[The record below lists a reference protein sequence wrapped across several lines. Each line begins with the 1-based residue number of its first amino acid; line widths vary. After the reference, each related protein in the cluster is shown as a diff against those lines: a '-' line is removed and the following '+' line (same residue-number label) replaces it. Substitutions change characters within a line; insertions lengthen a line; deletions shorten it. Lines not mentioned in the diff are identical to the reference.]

1 MDLFLGNRYH
11 KSESNGFTRFVLSNK
26 PFSTQDFDKLHLELA
41 KDPNATGLLLTS
53 EINRALF
60 LSDFSEHIQRII
72 TWLKRIEA
80 NVTSKN
86 PFNKDIIHNFA
97 FHLVVPLLDSS
108 YSEFF
113 PTCGFPELIVSTIQL
128 SYVYRSRSA
137 GPKTHK
143 ILLERV
149 SKISDLIQRILPS
162 VDGAKVIQ
170 TILAEAQSGAEIRS
184 FGTVQTLAEWT
195 KVAVKLCQGYCA
207 NHCVKAEL
215 GRWSSLLEL
224 QNALTRVLTRRTQ
237 VPQLPQLA
245 TSQYGTTP
253 ASPQGVPL
261 TVADF
266 RALELFNI
274 RPPAGIGAVQA
285 IIERLQ
291 EKETFQL
298 FRAFVQSFPCAAC
311 LRTNTGTSDSS
322 LVTRANPLSFSAL
335 PDSFTGTLLGSKLGP
350 WRVCLSGK
358 AFEDTLALNKHVHFK
373 ALARKLREL
382 ASGNWDHKSL
392 RMPLSREML
401 QKAYAEER
409 VPLWTAEYESN
420 GRILWQINV
429 GFDEDDG
436 TDCQIISVWRIGD
449 INEIRESIRDAL
461 RLQKAYTTS
470 DIHRRHVSLLQF
482 PVLPKQYYD
491 PVEQESY
498 DAEVDETVLGAQEN
512 LMSNK
517 MYCVTG
523 KVLYRIFT
531 APESAHVEFPFD
543 LSREQIEII
552 KQSDSAAFILGRS
565 GTGKTTCLLYKLLW
579 RNIASRQN
587 GTTVRQIFLTQ
598 SACLAQKLQAYL
610 EQLMASQFPG
620 SAKRSDELKVAQ
632 NKPLELL
639 TLENI
644 DDDKFPIVCTFDD
657 LFNFLEKNITFN
669 DCKDLMDRRSGEVTI
684 TRKVARVINYNI
696 YRDQYWQKYDYKEG
710 FEPNLVFSEILGVIK
725 GSTSPERNFQ
735 PLSKKE
741 YLELSA
747 RKAPNFVDVRSTIYN
762 IYQNYERKK
771 CSLGDR
777 DDIDRVISLWRS
789 LEEDQNLK
797 RSVQSLFD
805 EVYVN
810 EVHDNKLLEIDLLL
824 TLVRNPHGIHFAG
837 DTAQCISRDN
847 TFRFQDAKA
856 RFYERFIAMANEAR
870 QISWARPELF
880 LLAKNYR
887 SHQGILSLA
896 ADILQMLYNGFPAQI
911 DILPCEVGTYPGTK
925 PTMFVG
931 FDYTI
936 LARASAGT
944 AGTEAGPACFGAEQV
959 IIVRD
964 DVAKQKLR
972 KELKLPLILTI
983 SQSKV
988 LEFDDVILYNFFSDS
1003 MWTNIGM
1010 PVLNSL
1016 LDKRASEWL
1025 DNRKYGGLCTE
1036 LKHLYVAVTRAR
1048 NNLWMV
1054 ESDPGSVQNIIKLWT
1069 RVAELKEPLISV
1081 VHNSLEGE
1089 HEARNIIKPGKS
1101 TDAKA
1106 WKERGELLLH
1116 EGLYE
1121 DALLSFRRAQHQQGQ
1136 DLANAYLLYEEASG
1150 LDVGQSNEL
1159 SPQAIDLFLNAAKLF
1174 EDASFMQKA
1183 VETYAAVGNYIKA
1196 AEVLEA
1202 VDYGKA
1208 GIWYERAGEFP
1219 KAANCYHMAKQYDN
1233 AVIAY
1238 RRGEHFAELIAYL
1251 NQHHNHISVDVQKQY
1266 SALINILLQRGDL
1279 SEVLLPSAI
1288 DTLGDSK
1295 EKEEFYKRFD
1305 RTDDLL
1311 AFYKKKMKYYD
1322 AFKVS
1327 LDHGMF
1333 DFAIQLA
1340 EEPQALIGLEFSI
1353 PVNDM
1358 LILCNGWMAQSAWSS
1373 VGLKDAH
1380 FSASAIN
1387 IGKAT
1392 GPVLREVQVGWEQLL
1407 GSIHQRGKLLVLP
1420 RPMPDQH
1427 SGNFFQEFGNDFL
1440 DLVELV
1446 HLGNL
1451 HDAIDQV
1458 NEAAELPVATLSRF
1472 AILAGDLLAKAA
1484 LPPTLLAGIGALL
1497 IPNLQN
1503 EAIVL
1508 NWSPLFPRLSLAASN
1523 STELHTEGY
1532 IGTTLVRVQET
1543 FSDWLISLVAPT
1555 VTSVLTRLRELKKE
1569 KSPCFQFLQGE
1580 CHRYGM
1586 ECKFRHT
1593 KLLPDEVRA
1602 NILTMLQVTGLA
1614 CSLDRLYYYRKLA
1627 ELESKVYK
1635 PNKHYFL
1642 EKLLRELTFISPLL
1656 NDGPAQEEVWNM
1668 ILAKEGQ
1675 WFHVRDGLESLFFH
1689 RLKGRPEEWQKR
1701 GTISALLEEWSFAS
1715 KLGIMRRFL
1724 EFLQRRVRAISS
1736 RNFLADCESL
1746 QPYTVS
1752 NLSTAEM
1759 IRRILCVTEYI
1770 TSRDFSELRSFHA
1783 VLTLFEMLSLEL
1795 LNRSTRL
1802 ELLVPKSRHHFIRD
1816 LSNTTLPT
1824 KGERYALDSC
1834 LVRIL
1839 RMLCEHLLYFADEYW
1854 RLQSQRGCGSRINLE
1869 SLSPEALFAACGLS
1883 LRDGN
1888 RYMIRRGLDHLALC
1902 MINMGLDRTPPSGYN
1917 ELRMQIFQVY
1927 QRWEFLKPPTIVNW
1941 TKASTPGL
1949 LAYELVEAY
1958 RKYNKDVLVI
1968 LEGSKTGRNRSSR
1981 FQFLIARGIQV
1992 LSREQLVAPQYST
2005 SHTQRPENAQGSD
2018 QTREERAATTIAR
2031 SWKRC
2036 AIQTREERAAR
2047 IIARFW
2053 KRAIQTREERAT
2065 TIIARFWKRAIQTR
2079 EERAATIIARFWK
2092 RCAIMLQ
2099 TRKERTIARAK
2110 KLASGPQGEAEVI
2123 DQTREERAATII
2135 ARFWKRAIQTREER
2149 AATTIARFWKRGA
2162 IMLQMRKEGT
2172 IARAKKLAS
2181 GPQGEAEVIIDD
2193 IIAHGLRPR
2202 YWYQRCILET
2212 RGLQLVKGIIELG
2225 QLVDTT
2231 HELAMTVLTG
2241 SMRGGKLSTLFV
2253 EQVIGVLDKR
2263 KRYIEKTKA
2272 IFTQSDEQNLLEM
2285 APETLEKKISTAF
2298 QTLGQYEKEV
2308 EKWKTRILDGMAE
2321 GEEL

>member
-1 MDLFLGNRYH
+1 MDLFFGHQYD
-11 KSESNGFTRFVLSNK
+11 KSTSNSFTRFVLSNK
-26 PFSTQDFDKLHLELA
+26 PFSTQDFDKLHVELA
-41 KDPNATGLLLTS
+41 KDPDATGLLLTS
-53 EINRALF
+53 ETNRALF
-60 LSDFSEHIQRII
+60 LSDFSERIQRII
-72 TWLKRIEA
+72 IWLERIVEA
-80 NVTSKN
+80 NVTSKI
-86 PFNKDIIHNFA
+86 PFNKEIIHNFA
-97 FHLVVPLLDSS
+97 SHLVIPLLDSS

-113 PTCGFPELIVSTIQL
+113 LTRGFPELIISTIQL
-128 SYVYRSRSA
+128 SYIYRSRST

-149 SKISDLIQRILPS
+149 SKIPDLIRRILPS
-162 VDGAKVIQ
+162 IDGAKVIQ

-195 KVAVKLCQGYCA
+195 KVAVKLCQECRA
-207 NHCVKAEL
+207 NHCVKDEL
-215 GRWSSLLEL
+215 CCWSSLLEL
-224 QNALTRVLTRRTQ
+224 QNTLKRVLKADSTRRSQ
-237 VPQLPQLA
+237 VPHLPQLT

-253 ASPQGVPL
+253 ASPSGIPL
-261 TVADF
+261 SVTDLH
-266 RALELFNI
+266 ALKLFNI
-274 RPPAGIGAVQA
+274 RPPAGIGVVEAT
-285 IIERLQ
+285 IEQLQ

-298 FRAFVQSFPCAAC
+298 FQAFVKSFPCAAC
-311 LRTNTGTSDSS
+311 LRLNTVISDSS
-322 LVTRANPLSFSAL
+322 LVTRTKPLSFSAL

-350 WRVCLSGK
+350 WRVCLSEK
-358 AFEDTLALNKHVHFK
+358 AFKDMLASNKDGHLNTI
-373 ALARKLREL
+373 ARKLREL
-382 ASGNWDHKSL
+382 ASGNWDLKSL
-392 RMPLSREML
+392 RKPLSQKML
-401 QKAYAEER
+401 EEAHEKER
-409 VPLWTAEYESN
+409 VPLWRAAYGSN
-420 GRILWQINV
+420 GRILWQVNV
-429 GFDEDDG
+429 GFDEDYD
-436 TDCQIISVWRIGD
+436 TDCQVISVWRIGESS
-449 INEIRESIRDAL
+449 EIRESIRDVL
-461 RLQKAYTTS
+461 RLQKGYTSS
-470 DIHRRHVSLLQF
+470 DIHRRHVPLQQF
-482 PVLPKQYYD
+482 PVLPEKYYHPAKQD
-491 PVEQESY
+491 SNDVV
-498 DAEVDETVLGAQEN
+498 VDETVLEAQET

-517 MYCVTG
+517 RYCVTG
-523 KVLYRIFT
+523 RILDRLFT
-531 APESAHVEFPFD
+531 APEFAQVDFPFD
-543 LSREQIEII
+543 LSQEETEII
-552 KQSDSAAFILGRS
+552 RQSSSAAFILGRS
-565 GTGKTTCLLYKLLW
+565 GTGKTTCLLYKLLC
-579 RNIASRQN
+579 RNIASREN
-587 GTTVRQIFLTQ
+587 GATVRQIFLTR
-598 SACLAQKLQAYL
+598 STYLAQKLQDYLGRLLASQLGTFPDSTILPKSGQLRSEQNNLREAKDPL
-610 EQLMASQFPG
+610 EQ
-620 SAKRSDELKVAQ
+620 
-632 NKPLELL
+632 L
-639 TLENI
+639 TLENV
-644 DDDKFPIVCTFDD
+644 DDDKFPIVCTFDH
-657 LFNFLEKNITFN
+657 LFNFLEKIIRLN
-669 DCKDLMDRRSGEVTI
+669 DRKDFSAFGGRRQEEVTI
-684 TRKVARVINYNI
+684 TRRMARAINYNL
-696 YRDQYWQKYDYKEG
+696 YRDQYWKKYAYNRMKG
-710 FEPNLVFSEILGVIK
+710 FEPDLVFSEILGIIK
-725 GSTSPERNFQ
+725 GSTSSERNFQ
-735 PLSKKE
+735 PLSREE
-741 YLELSA
+741 YLELST
-747 RKAPNFVDVRSTIYN
+747 RKAPVFIDARSTVYDM
-762 IYQNYERKK
+762 YQDYERKK
-771 CSLGDR
+771 RSLGDQ
-777 DDIDRVISLWRS
+777 DDIDRVTYLLRS
-789 LEEDQNLK
+789 LEEDPDLK
-797 RSVQSLFD
+797 WSVQSLFD
-805 EVYVN
+805 EVYVD
-810 EVHDNKLLEIDLLL
+810 EVQDNKLLEIDLLL
-824 TLVRNPHGIHFAG
+824 TLVRNPYGIHFAG

-847 TFRFQDAKA
+847 TFRFQDVKA
-856 RFYERFIAMANEAR
+856 RFYEHFIAMATEAR
-870 QISWARPELF
+870 QISWAKPELF
-880 LLAKNYR
+880 PLAKNYR

-896 ADILQMLYNGFPAQI
+896 ADIVQMLYNGFPAQI
-911 DILPCEVGTYPGTK
+911 DILPREVGTYPGTK

-936 LARASAGT
+936 LARAGAGT
-944 AGTEAGPACFGAEQV
+944 AGTEAGSACFGAEQV

-964 DVAKQKLR
+964 DVAKQELR

-983 SQSKV
+983 FQSKG

-1003 MWTNIGM
+1003 MWTNMGI

-1016 LDKRASEWL
+1016 LEKRAWERL

-1054 ESDPGSVQNIIKLWT
+1054 ESDPRSVQNIIKLWT

-1089 HEARNIIKPGKS
+1089 HEARNIIKPGKT

-1116 EGLYE
+1116 QGLYE
-1121 DALLSFRRAQHQQGQ
+1121 DALLSFCRAQHQQGQ

-1150 LDVGQSNEL
+1150 LDVGQSNKL
-1159 SPQAIDLFLNAAKLF
+1159 SPQAIDLFLKAAKLF
-1174 EDASFMQKA
+1174 EDASFIQKA
-1183 VETYAAVGNYIKA
+1183 AETYAAAGNYTKA

-1202 VDYGKA
+1202 VEDYGKA
-1208 GIWYERAGEFP
+1208 GIWYERAGKFP

-1251 NQHHNHISVDVQKQY
+1251 NQHHNHISVDVQKRY
-1266 SALINILLQRGDL
+1266 STLINILLQRGDL
-1279 SEVLLPSAI
+1279 PEVLLPAAI
-1288 DTLGDSK
+1288 DTLGDGK
-1295 EKEEFYKRFD
+1295 EKEEFYKKFD

-1311 AFYKKKMKYYD
+1311 TFYKKKKKYYD
-1322 AFKVS
+1322 AFKLS
-1327 LDHGMF
+1327 LDHGKF

-1340 EEPQALIGLEFSI
+1340 EEPQAFLTGLEFSI

-1380 FSASAIN
+1380 FSDSAIN

-1392 GPVLREVQVGWEQLL
+1392 GPVLRKVQAGWEQLL

-1451 HDAIDQV
+1451 RDAIDQV

-1472 AILAGDLLAKAA
+1472 AILAADLLAKTA

-1508 NWSPLFPRLSLAASN
+1508 NWSPLFPRLHSAASN

-1569 KSPCFQFLQGE
+1569 KPPCFQFLQGE
-1580 CHRYGM
+1580 CCRYGT

-1627 ELESKVYK
+1627 EPESRVYK
-1635 PNKHYFL
+1635 PNKRYFL

-1715 KLGIMRRFL
+1715 KLGVMRRFL

-1783 VLTLFEMLSLEL
+1783 VLSLFEMLSLEL

-1802 ELLVPKSRHHFIRD
+1802 ELLVPKSRKHFIRD
-1816 LSNTTLPT
+1816 LSNTPSPT
-1824 KGERYALDSC
+1824 EGERYALDNC
-1834 LVRIL
+1834 LVRVL
-1839 RMLCEHLLYFADEYW
+1839 RMLCEHLLYFANEYW
-1854 RLQSQRGCGSRINLE
+1854 RLQSQREYGNRINLE
-1869 SLSPEALFAACGLS
+1869 SLSPEALFEACGSILW
-1883 LRDGN
+1883 DGN

-1902 MINMGLDRTPPSGYN
+1902 MINMGLDRPPPSGYH

-1949 LAYELVEAY
+1949 LANELVEAY

-1968 LEGSKTGRNRSSR
+1968 LEDSKTSRNRSSR

-2031 SWKRC
+2031 
-2036 AIQTREERAAR
+2036 
-2047 IIARFW
+2047 
-2053 KRAIQTREERAT
+2053 
-2065 TIIARFWKRAIQTR
+2065 
-2079 EERAATIIARFWK
+2079 FWK
-2092 RCAIMLQ
+2092 RCARMLQ
-2099 TRKERTIARAK
+2099 TRKERTI
-2110 KLASGPQGEAEVI
+2110 E
-2123 DQTREERAATII
+2123 
-2135 ARFWKRAIQTREER
+2135 
-2149 AATTIARFWKRGA
+2149 
-2162 IMLQMRKEGT
+2162 
-2172 IARAKKLAS
+2172 RAKKLAS

-2212 RGLQLVKGIIELG
+2212 SGLQLVKGIIELG

-2241 SMRGGKLSTLFV
+2241 STPGGKLSTMFV
-2253 EQVIGVLDKR
+2253 EEVNDFIGLLDKR

-2272 IFTQSDEQNLLEM
+2272 SFTQSEAWNLLEM
-2285 APETLEKKISTAF
+2285 APEKLEEKISTAL
-2298 QTLGQYEKEV
+2298 QTLGQFEKEV
-2308 EKWKTRILDGMAE
+2308 EKWKTQIQDGIAE
-2321 GEEL
+2321 GEEW

>member
-1 MDLFLGNRYH
+1 MDLFFGNRYD
-11 KSESNGFTRFVLSNK
+11 KSGSNGFTRFVLSNK
-26 PFSTQDFDKLHLELA
+26 PFSTRDFDKLHLELA
-41 KDPNATGLLLTS
+41 KDPDATGLLLTS
-53 EINRALF
+53 ETNRALF
-60 LSDFSEHIQRII
+60 LSDFSERIQRII
-72 TWLKRIEA
+72 TWLERIEA
-80 NVTSKN
+80 NVTSKD
-86 PFNKDIIHNFA
+86 PFDKDIIHNFA
-97 FHLVVPLLDSS
+97 SHLIVPLLDSS

-113 PTCGFPELIVSTIQL
+113 PTPLGLK
-128 SYVYRSRSA
+128 RN
-137 GPKTHK
+137 KN
-143 ILLERV
+143 LLERV
-149 SKISDLIQRILPS
+149 SKIPDLIQRILPS
-162 VDGAKVIQ
+162 IDGAKVIQ

-184 FGTVQTLAEWT
+184 FGTIQTLAEWT
-195 KVAVKLCQGYCA
+195 KVAVKLCQGCRA

-215 GRWSSLLEL
+215 ARWSSLLEL
-224 QNALTRVLTRRTQ
+224 QNALTRVLTRRSQ

-245 TSQYGTTP
+245 ISQYGTTP
-253 ASPQGVPL
+253 ASPQGIPL
-261 TVADF
+261 SVADS
-266 RALELFNI
+266 RALELFKI

-311 LRTNTGTSDSS
+311 LRMNTVTSDSS
-322 LVTRANPLSFSAL
+322 LVTRTNPLSFSAL

-350 WRVCLSGK
+350 WRVCLSEK
-358 AFEDTLALNKHVHFK
+358 AFKDLLALKKHVHFNTI
-373 ALARKLREL
+373 ARKLREL
-382 ASGNWDHKSL
+382 ASGNWDLKSL
-392 RMPLSREML
+392 RKPLSQKML
-401 QKAYAEER
+401 EEAHGKER
-409 VPLWTAEYESN
+409 VPLWRAAYGSN

-429 GFDEDDG
+429 GFDEDYN

-449 INEIRESIRDAL
+449 SSEIRRSIRDVL
-461 RLQKAYTTS
+461 RLQKAYTTT
-470 DIHRRHVSLLQF
+470 DIHRRHVSLLRF
-482 PVLPKQYYD
+482 PVLP
-491 PVEQESY
+491 ESY
-498 DAEVDETVLGAQEN
+498 YYPDKKEPDDAELHESALEAQGSDNTELDETVLEAEKA

-517 MYCVTG
+517 TYCVTG
-523 KVLYRIFT
+523 RVLDRLFT
-531 APESAHVEFPFD
+531 APESAQLDFPFD
-543 LSREQIEII
+543 VSYDETEVI
-552 KQSDSAAFILGRS
+552 KQTNSAAFILGRS
-565 GTGKTTCLLYKLLW
+565 GTGKTTCLLYKLLC
-579 RNIASRQN
+579 RNIANREN
-587 GTTVRQIFLTQ
+587 GTTVRQIFLTR
-598 SACLAQKLQAYL
+598 SSYLVQKLQDYL
-610 EQLMASQFPG
+610 ERLMASQLGKFPD
-620 SAKRSDELKVAQ
+620 SANKSDRPKVAQ
-632 NKPLELL
+632 SNVREGKDPLKSL

-644 DDDKFPIVCTFDD
+644 DDDRFPIVCTFDH
-657 LFNFLEKNITFN
+657 LFNFLEKIIQLN
-669 DCKDLMDRRSGEVTI
+669 DRKDFSAFIGRRWEEVTI
-684 TRKVARVINYNI
+684 TRRMARVINYNH
-696 YRDQYWQKYDYKEG
+696 YRDQYWKKYAYDRKKG
-710 FEPNLVFSEILGVIK
+710 FEPDLVFSEILGIIK
-725 GSTSPERNFQ
+725 GSTSSERNFQ
-735 PLSKKE
+735 PLSREE
-741 YLELSA
+741 YLELST
-747 RKAPNFVDVRSTIYN
+747 RKAPVFIDARSTVYD
-762 IYQNYERKK
+762 IYQDYERKK
-771 CSLGDR
+771 GSLGDR
-777 DDIDRVISLWRS
+777 DDIDRVTYLLRS
-789 LEEDQNLK
+789 LEEDQDLK

-805 EVYVN
+805 EVYVD
-810 EVHDNKLLEIDLLL
+810 EVQDNKLLEIDLLL

-847 TFRFQDAKA
+847 TFRFQDVKA
-856 RFYERFIAMANEAR
+856 RFYEHFIAMANEAR
-870 QISWARPELF
+870 QASWARPELF
-880 LLAKNYR
+880 PLAKNYR

-896 ADILQMLYNGFPAQI
+896 GDIVQMLYNGFPTQI
-911 DILPCEVGTYPGTK
+911 DILPREIGTYPGTK

-936 LARASAGT
+936 LKQAGVGTLESEAAS
-944 AGTEAGPACFGAEQV
+944 ACFGAEQV

-964 DVAKQKLR
+964 DAAKQELR

-983 SQSKV
+983 IQSKG
-988 LEFDDVILYNFFSDS
+988 LEFNDVILYKFFSDS
-1003 MWTNIGM
+1003 VWTNIGM
-1010 PVLNSL
+1010 PVLRLLLEKRAWES
-1016 LDKRASEWL
+1016 LDKK
-1025 DNRKYGGLCTE
+1025 KYAGLCTE

-1054 ESDPGSVQNIIKLWT
+1054 ESDPESVQNIVKLWT
-1069 RVAELKEPLISV
+1069 RAEELKEPLISV
-1081 VHNSLEGE
+1081 VHNGPAGE
-1089 HEARNIIKPGKS
+1089 HEAKNIIKPDEA
-1101 TDAKA
+1101 TDSLA
-1106 WKERGELLLH
+1106 WQERGESLLH
-1116 EGLYE
+1116 QGLYE
-1121 DALLSFRRAQHQQGQ
+1121 DALLSFCRAQHQQGQ

-1150 LDVGQSNEL
+1150 LDVDQSNKL
-1159 SPQAIDLFLNAAKLF
+1159 SSQAIDLFLKAAKLF

-1183 VETYAAVGNYIKA
+1183 AETYAAAGHYIKA
-1196 AEVLEA
+1196 AEVLHAAEE
-1202 VDYGKA
+1202 YGTA
-1208 GIWYERAGEFP
+1208 GIWYERVGEFM

-1251 NQHHNHISVDVQKQY
+1251 NQFVILALLLIHLPAINTWQYRHHDHISIDVQKRY
-1266 SALINILLQRGDL
+1266 STLINILLQRGDL
-1279 SEVLLPSAI
+1279 PEVLLPAAI
-1288 DTLGDSK
+1288 DTLGDGK
-1295 EKEEFYKRFD
+1295 EKEEFYKKFD

-1311 AFYKKKMKYYD
+1311 AFYKKKKKYYD
-1322 AFKVS
+1322 AFKLS

-1333 DFAIQLA
+1333 EFAIQLA
-1340 EEPQALIGLEFSI
+1340 EEPQAFLTGLEFSI

-1358 LILCNGWMAQSAWSS
+1358 LILYNGRMAQSAWSS

-1380 FSASAIN
+1380 LSDSAIN
-1387 IGKAT
+1387 IGKTT
-1392 GPVLREVQVGWEQLL
+1392 GPVLRKVQAGWEQLL

-1451 HDAIDQV
+1451 RDAIDQI

-1484 LPPTLLAGIGALL
+1484 LPPTLLTGIGALL

-1508 NWSPLFPRLSLAASN
+1508 NWSPLFPLLSSAASN

-1543 FSDWLISLVAPT
+1543 FSGWLISLVAPT

-1580 CHRYGM
+1580 CRRYGT

-1627 ELESKVYK
+1627 EPESKVYK
-1635 PNKHYFL
+1635 PNKRYFL

-1668 ILAKEGQ
+1668 ILAKEGE
-1675 WFHVRDGLESLFFH
+1675 WLHVRDGLESLFFH
-1689 RLKGRPEEWQKR
+1689 RLRDRPEEWQKR

-1715 KLGIMRRFL
+1715 KLGVMRRFL
-1724 EFLQRRVRAISS
+1724 EFLQWRVRAISS

-1746 QPYTVS
+1746 QPYAVS
-1752 NLSTAEM
+1752 NLCTAEM

-1783 VLTLFEMLSLEL
+1783 VLSLFEMLSLEL

-1802 ELLVPKSRHHFIRD
+1802 ELLVPKSRKHFIRD
-1816 LSNTTLPT
+1816 LSNTPSPT
-1824 KGERYALDSC
+1824 EGERYALDNC
-1834 LVRIL
+1834 LVRVL

-1854 RLQSQRGCGSRINLE
+1854 RLQSQREYGNRINLE
-1869 SLSPEALFAACGLS
+1869 SLSPEALFEACGS
-1883 LRDGN
+1883 RLRDGN

-1902 MINMGLDRTPPSGYN
+1902 VINMGLDRIPPSGYN

-1968 LEGSKTGRNRSSR
+1968 LEGSKTGLKRTSR

-1992 LSREQLVAPQYST
+1992 LSREQLVAPQHST
-2005 SHTQRPENAQGSD
+2005 SQTQRPESTQGSD
-2018 QTREERAATTIAR
+2018 QTQEERAATT
-2031 SWKRC
+2031 
-2036 AIQTREERAAR
+2036 
-2047 IIARFW
+2047 
-2053 KRAIQTREERAT
+2053 
-2065 TIIARFWKRAIQTR
+2065 
-2079 EERAATIIARFWK
+2079 IARFWK

-2099 TRKERTIARAK
+2099 TRKER
-2110 KLASGPQGEAEVI
+2110 
-2123 DQTREERAATII
+2123 
-2135 ARFWKRAIQTREER
+2135 
-2149 AATTIARFWKRGA
+2149 
-2162 IMLQMRKEGT
+2162 T

-2202 YWYQRCILET
+2202 YWYQRCILEA

-2241 SMRGGKLSTLFV
+2241 STPGGKLSTMFV
-2253 EQVIGVLDKR
+2253 EEVNDFIGLLDKR
-2263 KRYIEKTKA
+2263 RRYIEKTKA
-2272 IFTQSDEQNLLEM
+2272 SFTQSEAWNLLEM
-2285 APETLEKKISTAF
+2285 APKKLEEKISTAF
-2298 QTLGQYEKEV
+2298 QTLGQFEKEV
-2308 EKWKTRILDGMAE
+2308 EKWKTQIQDGIAE
-2321 GEEL
+2321 GEEW